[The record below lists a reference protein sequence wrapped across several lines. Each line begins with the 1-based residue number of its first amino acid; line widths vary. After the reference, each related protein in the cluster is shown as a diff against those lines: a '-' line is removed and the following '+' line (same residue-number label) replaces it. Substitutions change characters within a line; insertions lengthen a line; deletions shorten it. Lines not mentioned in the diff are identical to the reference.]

1 MKRFV
6 FPVVLCA
13 SFVGSAQNVPQQLA
27 VSARLSNA
35 GAPLTGSHTVL
46 TRLFDSLTGGSELWS
61 ESALA
66 NADNGLVTLMLGA
79 QSPLSPAVLDGRP
92 LFVEFIVDGQVL
104 SPRLPVVSVPY
115 AVRSSVSASAATL
128 GNLAP
133 GDVALASHTHTGT
146 YLPVGAVLT
155 CNGTDK
161 VVGLAANGSVMCA
174 ADVSGT
180 TYVAGQG
187 LLLNGAT
194 FSANFA
200 GNGVATTVAR
210 SDHHHDG
217 AYLPLG
223 GALTCSGTQK
233 VTGLS
238 STGSVLCAADVDTSY
253 GAGAGLSLMGT
264 NLQVNFAGS
273 GSATTAARS
282 DHGHAYSCPGGFRQ
296 HWFSGGSPEGTKIL
310 CTRAVAGAVTAAR
323 GASAPASPSPRPR
336 RRRRGRR
343 RAPCR

>member
-1 MKRFV
+1 M
-6 FPVVLCA
+6 
-13 SFVGSAQNVPQQLA
+13 
-27 VSARLSNA
+27 
-35 GAPLTGSHTVL
+35 
-46 TRLFDSLTGGSELWS
+46 SLGT
-61 ESALA
+61 
-66 NADNGLVTLMLGA
+66 
-79 QSPLSPAVLDGRP
+79 
-92 LFVEFIVDGQVL
+92 
-104 SPRLPVVSVPY
+104 
-115 AVRSSVSASAATL
+115 TL

-310 CTRAVAGAVTAAR
+310 CTRAVAGAVTWPAAVR
-323 GASAPASPSPRPR
+323 ACAINYSASRLCTIQELTIARSPSSPAHVQETLFAGYWLADRLADDSAAITNATSGDNFDAAQDPFTTGNGYYCCTDGNFFR
-336 RRRRGRR
+336 
-343 RAPCR
+343 

>member
-128 GNLAP
+128 PGVNYTYPLATITP
-133 GDVALASHTHTGT
+133 PHR
-146 YLPVGAVLT
+146 LT
-155 CNGTDK
+155 CE
-161 VVGLAANGSVMCA
+161 S
-174 ADVSGT
+174 
-180 TYVAGQG
+180 
-187 LLLNGAT
+187 LL
-194 FSANFA
+194 
-200 GNGVATTVAR
+200 
-210 SDHHHDG
+210 
-217 AYLPLG
+217 
-223 GALTCSGTQK
+223 
-233 VTGLS
+233 
-238 STGSVLCAADVDTSY
+238 
-253 GAGAGLSLMGT
+253 
-264 NLQVNFAGS
+264 
-273 GSATTAARS
+273 
-282 DHGHAYSCPGGFRQ
+282 
-296 HWFSGGSPEGTKIL
+296 
-310 CTRAVAGAVTAAR
+310 
-323 GASAPASPSPRPR
+323 PR
-336 RRRRGRR
+336 RRSRVGVAVRW
-343 RAPCR
+343 